1 MEKKHERSVPNA
13 LICVKSIHKGISC
26 KDNLLH
32 LCRNFDSIHN
42 WNGILS
48 IDSLLKIAKT
58 TRTKIKTTDALPCQC
73 IWMSPLWRQPHTQAG
88 VEEVF
93 SCSFCLRRLAMPE
106 WWGQTIRMPRLF
118 CFTFNL
124 NLKPMSNYYCENCG
138 HRFADV
144 RQLLTATCSQPS
156 RLQQP
161 RPPQALWRHWK
172 MQSYLQTMRSHIL
185 VYHANGRWHL
195 CISSKRK

>member
-58 TRTKIKTTDALPCQC
+58 KRTKIKTTDALPVSVYVRLVPTGQ
-73 IWMSPLWRQPHTQAG
+73 LHTQTG
-88 VEEVF
+88 VEDVSTCF
-93 SCSFCLRRLAMPE
+93 LCLRRLAMPE
-106 WWGQTIRMPRLF
+106 
-118 CFTFNL
+118 
-124 NLKPMSNYYCENCG
+124 
-138 HRFADV
+138 
-144 RQLLTATCSQPS
+144 
-156 RLQQP
+156 
-161 RPPQALWRHWK
+161 
-172 MQSYLQTMRSHIL
+172 
-185 VYHANGRWHL
+185 
-195 CISSKRK
+195 

>member
-1 MEKKHERSVPNA
+1 MY
-13 LICVKSIHKGISC
+13 
-26 KDNLLH
+26 
-32 LCRNFDSIHN
+32 RNFDSIHN

-144 RQLLTATCSQPS
+144 RQILPAIPTAATETATSS
-156 RLQQP
+156 TK
-161 RPPQALWRHWK
+161 ALRNTITPANN
-172 MQSYLQTMRSHIL
+172 SLTPLHIS
-185 VYHANGRWHL
+185 
-195 CISSKRK
+195 CKRK